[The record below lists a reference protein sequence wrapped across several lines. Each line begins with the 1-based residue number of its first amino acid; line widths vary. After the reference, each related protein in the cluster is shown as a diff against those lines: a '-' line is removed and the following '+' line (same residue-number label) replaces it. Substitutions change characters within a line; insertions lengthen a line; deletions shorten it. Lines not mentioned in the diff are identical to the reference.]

1 MWWLH
6 TDAGYSF
13 HGDAPIAGLT
23 PRELDILL
31 LGHLVHQ
38 EQAEAATLGSGENKE
53 MRKQKQKLRR
63 GHRQTRKDVFG
74 DLGIQ

>member
-6 TDAGYSF
+6 SETTYSF

-23 PRELDILL
+23 PREVDMLL

-38 EQAEAATLGSGENKE
+38 EQEEADASGDTSEVH
-53 MRKQKQKLRR
+53 KQKQKLRR
-63 GHRQTRKDVFG
+63 GHERAREDAFG